1 MFVPMFFLIIF
12 YLSIGSFFKKK
23 KNYLQIVA
31 WLNHFHIEFA
41 WCISRADAR
50 VGLAWHVLD
59 FNVVLGVAFSPA
71 PQEEEHQTEEH
82 DAQERN
88 EAHGGG
94 DDESLDV
101 KGERHGGTC
110 AVGIALVGLV
120 GDEREGLVGL
130 VGPVWGVAAHVQV
143 GQHGVVATRVAGD
156 A

>member
-1 MFVPMFFLIIF
+1 MFSWYKEEEEEKEVVTV
-12 YLSIGSFFKKK
+12 
-23 KNYLQIVA
+23 QVQ
-31 WLNHFHIEFA
+31 
-41 WCISRADAR
+41 R
-50 VGLAWHVLD
+50 VWTGAEG
-59 FNVVLGVAFSPA
+59 VVEGERS
-71 PQEEEHQTEEH
+71 EEEHQTEEH

-101 KGERHGGTC
+101 KGKRHGGTC

-143 GQHGVVATRVAGD
+143 GQHGVVATRVAGN